1 MKIKMEEEIKTYK
14 KYIYISNR
22 INPFIENVCKEEK
35 ISLLTRFINEYNLE
49 NFLQSELKNL
59 NNIEYL
65 IIDYNAIR
73 NNTKENDIVT
83 ALSRIRRMYDIR
95 IIFIL
100 EGAMKGNILLGRLFN
115 LGIYNIITATNDIL
129 FKEEL
134 QKTLTEKGMTFAN
147 AVKYQLDKNVF
158 AINNNTN
165 VIKETYIKVKQV
177 VTVGV
182 CSTERHLGATTQAIN
197 MTKYLSE
204 LLNIKACYIEN
215 NNHNSIIEI
224 YNTSNKEDVTYYEN
238 AGKIEYEG
246 IEMFMK
252 SNIGEIMNNNYDFYI
267 FDFGSMEEM
276 TDNDINN
283 FLTKDIKF
291 IVSGTKSWELRNLF
305 EAFEKIGNDKSVNF
319 IFNFTQK
326 EKRNFF
332 KDNMGDYKE
341 NTFFSD
347 YIENPFIVGNK
358 IYLEKIFNPF
368 ILNSNLEEV
377 EKKKSWFNKLKR
389 KEKIK

>member
-1 MKIKMEEEIKTYK
+1 MEEEIKTYK
-14 KYIYISNR
+14 KYIYISNK
-22 INPFIENVCKEEK
+22 INPFIEDVCKEQN

-65 IIDYNAIR
+65 IIDYNSIK

-224 YNTSNKEDVTYYEN
+224 YNTSNKEEVTYYEN
-238 AGKIEYEG
+238 TGKIEYEG

-332 KDNMGDYKE
+332 RDNMGDYKD

-347 YIENPFIVGNK
+347 YIENPFVVGNR

-377 EKKKSWFNKLKR
+377 DKKKNWLNKFKR
-389 KEKIK
+389 KDKK

>member
-1 MKIKMEEEIKTYK
+1 MEEEIKTYK
-14 KYIYISNR
+14 KYIYISNK
-22 INPFIENVCKEEK
+22 INPFIEDVCKEQN

-65 IIDYNAIR
+65 IIDYNSIK

-100 EGAMKGNILLGRLFN
+100 EGAMKGSILLGRLFN

-165 VIKETYIKVKQV
+165 VIKETYIKIKQT
-177 VTVGV
+177 VTIAV

-246 IEMFMK
+246 VEMFMK

-347 YIENPFIVGNK
+347 YIEDPFVVGNR

-368 ILNSNLEEV
+368 ILNSSLEEV
-377 EKKKSWFNKLKR
+377 DKKKSWLNKFKR
-389 KEKIK
+389 KDKK

>member
-1 MKIKMEEEIKTYK
+1 MEEIKKYQ
-14 KYIYISNR
+14 KYIYISNK
-22 INPFIENVCKEEK
+22 INPFIEDICSENE
-35 ISLLTRFINEYNLE
+35 ISLLTRYINEYNLE
-49 NFLQSELKNL
+49 LFLQSELKNL

-65 IIDYNAIR
+65 IIDYNAIK

-95 IIFIL
+95 IIFIM

-115 LGIYNIITATNDIL
+115 LGIYNIISATNDIL

-134 QKTLTEKGMTFAN
+134 RKTLTEKGMSFAN

-165 VIKETYIKVKQV
+165 VIKETFVKVKQV
-177 VTVGV
+177 VTVGI

-197 MTKYLSE
+197 ITKYLSE
-204 LLNIKACYIEN
+204 LLNIKVCYIEN

-224 YNTSNKEDVTYYEN
+224 YNTANKEDAAYYEES
-238 AGKIEYEG
+238 GKIEYEG

-276 TDNDINN
+276 NDSDINN

-291 IVSGTKSWELRNLF
+291 IVSGTKAWELRYLF
-305 EAFEKIGNDKSVNF
+305 EAFEKIGNDKSINF
-319 IFNFTQK
+319 IFNFTEK
-326 EKRNFF
+326 EKRSFF
-332 KDNMGDYKE
+332 RDNMGEYKE

-347 YIENPFIVGNK
+347 YIENPFVVGNR
-358 IYLEKIFNPF
+358 IYWEKIFKPF

-377 EKKKSWFNKLKR
+377 SKKNKWLEKFKKKGK
-389 KEKIK
+389 

>member
-1 MKIKMEEEIKTYK
+1 MEDEIKKYK
-14 KYIYISNR
+14 KYIYISNK
-22 INPFIENVCKEEK
+22 INPFIEDVCKEQN

-65 IIDYNAIR
+65 IIDYNSIK

-100 EGAMKGNILLGRLFN
+100 EGAMKGNVLLGRLFN

-204 LLNIKACYIEN
+204 LLNIKVCYIEN
-215 NNHNSIIEI
+215 NNHNSIVEI
-224 YNTSNKEDVTYYEN
+224 YNTSNKDEVTYYEN

-276 TDNDINN
+276 TDNDINS

-291 IVSGTKSWELRNLF
+291 VVSGTKAWELRNLF
-305 EAFEKIGNDKSVNF
+305 ETFEKIGNDKSVNF

-326 EKRNFF
+326 EKQNFF
-332 KDNMGDYKE
+332 KDNMGDYKD

-347 YIENPFIVGNK
+347 YIENPFVVGNRM
-358 IYLEKIFNPF
+358 YLEKIFKPF

-377 EKKKSWFNKLKR
+377 DKKKSWLNKFKR
-389 KEKIK
+389 KDKK

>member
-1 MKIKMEEEIKTYK
+1 MEEEIKKYQ
-14 KYIYISNR
+14 KYIYISNK
-22 INPFIENVCKEEK
+22 INPFIEEICNEK
-35 ISLLTRFINEYNLE
+35 KVSLLTRFINEYNLE
-49 NFLQSELKNL
+49 HFLQSELKNL

-65 IIDYNAIR
+65 IIDYNAIK

-95 IIFIL
+95 IIFIM
-100 EGAMKGNILLGRLFN
+100 EGATKGNILLGRLFN
-115 LGIYNIITATNDIL
+115 LGIYNIISATNDVL

-134 QKTLTEKGMTFAN
+134 RKTLTEKGMSFAN

-165 VIKETYIKVKQV
+165 VIKETYVKVKQA

-197 MTKYLSE
+197 ITKYLSG
-204 LLNIKACYIEN
+204 LLNIKVCYIEN

-224 YNTSNKEDVTYYEN
+224 YNTSNKEEATYYEES
-238 AGKIEYEG
+238 GKIEYEG

-276 TDNDINN
+276 NDSDINN

-291 IVSGTKSWELRNLF
+291 VVSGTKSWELRNLF

-332 KDNMGDYKE
+332 KDNMGEYKE

-347 YIENPFIVGNK
+347 YIEDPFIVGNK
-358 IYLEKIFNPF
+358 IYWEKIFNPF
-368 ILNSNLEEV
+368 ILNSNIEEV
-377 EKKKSWFNKLKR
+377 NKKKNWFNIIR
-389 KEKIK
+389 ERIKNK

>member
-1 MKIKMEEEIKTYK
+1 MEEIRKYQ
-14 KYIYISNR
+14 KYIYISNK
-22 INPFIENVCKEEK
+22 INPFIEDICRENE
-35 ISLLTRFINEYNLE
+35 ISLLTRYINEYNLE
-49 NFLQSELKNL
+49 LFLQSELKNL

-65 IIDYNAIR
+65 IIDYNAIK

-95 IIFIL
+95 IIFIM

-115 LGIYNIITATNDIL
+115 LGIYNIISATNDIL

-134 QKTLTEKGMTFAN
+134 RKTLTEKGMSFAN
-147 AVKYQLDKNVF
+147 AVKYQLDKNIF

-165 VIKETYIKVKQV
+165 VIKETFVKVKQV
-177 VTVGV
+177 VTVGI

-197 MTKYLSE
+197 ITKYLSE
-204 LLNIKACYIEN
+204 LLNIKVCYIEN

-224 YNTSNKEDVTYYEN
+224 YNTANKEDAAYYEE

-267 FDFGSMEEM
+267 FDFGSMDEM
-276 TDNDINN
+276 NDSDINN

-291 IVSGTKSWELRNLF
+291 IVSGTKAWELRYLF
-305 EAFEKIGNDKSVNF
+305 EAFEKIGNDKSINF
-319 IFNFTQK
+319 IFNFTEK

-332 KDNMGDYKE
+332 KDNMGEYKE

-347 YIENPFIVGNK
+347 YIENPFVVGNR
-358 IYLEKIFNPF
+358 IYWEKIFNPF

-377 EKKKSWFNKLKR
+377 NKKNKWLEKFKKKGK
-389 KEKIK
+389 

>member
-1 MKIKMEEEIKTYK
+1 MEDEIKKYK
-14 KYIYISNR
+14 KYIYISNK
-22 INPFIENVCKEEK
+22 INPFIEDVCKEQN

-65 IIDYNAIR
+65 IIDYNSIK

-100 EGAMKGNILLGRLFN
+100 EGAMKGNVLLGRLFN

-204 LLNIKACYIEN
+204 LLNIKVCYIEN
-215 NNHNSIIEI
+215 NNHNSIVEI
-224 YNTSNKEDVTYYEN
+224 YNTSNKDEVTYYEN

-276 TDNDINN
+276 TDNDINS

-291 IVSGTKSWELRNLF
+291 VVSGTKAWELRNLF
-305 EAFEKIGNDKSVNF
+305 ETFEKIGNDKSVNF

-326 EKRNFF
+326 EKQNFF
-332 KDNMGDYKE
+332 KDNMGDYKD

-347 YIENPFIVGNK
+347 YIENPFVVGNK
-358 IYLEKIFNPF
+358 IYLEKIFKPF

-377 EKKKSWFNKLKR
+377 DKKKSWLNKFKR
-389 KEKIK
+389 KDKK

>member
-1 MKIKMEEEIKTYK
+1 MEEIKKYQ
-14 KYIYISNR
+14 KYIYISNK
-22 INPFIENVCKEEK
+22 INPFIEDICSENE
-35 ISLLTRFINEYNLE
+35 ISLLTRYINEYNLE
-49 NFLQSELKNL
+49 LFLQSELKNL
-59 NNIEYL
+59 NNIEFL
-65 IIDYNAIR
+65 IIDYNAIK

-95 IIFIL
+95 IIFIM
-100 EGAMKGNILLGRLFN
+100 EGAIKGNILLGRLFN
-115 LGIYNIITATNDIL
+115 LGIYNIISATNDIL

-134 QKTLTEKGMTFAN
+134 RKTLTEKGMSFAN
-147 AVKYQLDKNVF
+147 AVKYQLDKNIF

-165 VIKETYIKVKQV
+165 VIKETFVKVKQV
-177 VTVGV
+177 VTVGI

-197 MTKYLSE
+197 ITKYLSE
-204 LLNIKACYIEN
+204 LLNIKVCYIEN

-224 YNTSNKEDVTYYEN
+224 YNTANKEDAAYYEE

-267 FDFGSMEEM
+267 FDFGSMDEM
-276 TDNDINN
+276 NDSDINN

-291 IVSGTKSWELRNLF
+291 IVSGTKAWKLRYLL
-305 EAFEKIGNDKSVNF
+305 EALEKKGKDKRINF
-319 IFNFTQK
+319 IFNFTEK

-332 KDNMGDYKE
+332 RDNMGEYKE

-347 YIENPFIVGNK
+347 YIENPFIVGNR
-358 IYLEKIFNPF
+358 IYWEKIFKPF

-377 EKKKSWFNKLKR
+377 SKKNKWLEKFKKKGK
-389 KEKIK
+389 

>member
-1 MKIKMEEEIKTYK
+1 MEEEIKTYK
-14 KYIYISNR
+14 KYIYISNK
-22 INPFIENVCKEEK
+22 INPFIEDVCKEQN

-65 IIDYNAIR
+65 IIDYNSIK

-83 ALSRIRRMYDIR
+83 SLSRIRRMYDIR

-115 LGIYNIITATNDIL
+115 LGIYNIITASNDIL

-177 VTVGV
+177 VTVAV

-197 MTKYLSE
+197 ITKYLSE

-238 AGKIEYEG
+238 TGKIEYEG

-276 TDNDINN
+276 TDSDINN

-347 YIENPFIVGNK
+347 YIENPFIVGNR

-377 EKKKSWFNKLKR
+377 DKKKNWLNKFKR
-389 KEKIK
+389 KEKNR

>member
-1 MKIKMEEEIKTYK
+1 MEDEIKKYK
-14 KYIYISNR
+14 KYIYISNK
-22 INPFIENVCKEEK
+22 INPFIEEVCEK
-35 ISLLTRFINEYNLE
+35 KQISLLTRFINEYNLE

-59 NNIEYL
+59 NNIEFL
-65 IIDYNAIR
+65 IIDYNSIK

-83 ALSRIRRMYDIR
+83 ALSRIRRMYDVR
-95 IIFIL
+95 IIFIMG
-100 EGAMKGNILLGRLFN
+100 GATKGNILLGRLFN
-115 LGIYNIITATNDIL
+115 LGIYNIIAATNDIL

-134 QKTLTEKGMTFAN
+134 EKTLSEKGMSFAN
-147 AVKYQLDKNVF
+147 AVKYQLDKNIF

-182 CSTERHLGATTQAIN
+182 CSSERHIGATTQAIN
-197 MTKYLSE
+197 MTKFLSE
-204 LLNIKACYIEN
+204 LLNVKVCYIEN

-224 YNTSNKEDVTYYEN
+224 YNTSNKEEVTYYEN
-238 AGKIEYEG
+238 TGKIEYEG

-252 SNIGEIMNNNYDFYI
+252 SNIGEIMNDNYDFYI

-276 TDNDINN
+276 SDNDINN

-291 IVSGTKSWELRNLF
+291 VVSGTKAWELRNLF
-305 EAFEKIGNDKSVNF
+305 ETFEKIGNDKSVNF
-319 IFNFTQK
+319 IFNFTEK

-332 KDNMGDYKE
+332 KDNMGEFKE

-347 YIENPFIVGNK
+347 YIENPFIVGNR
-358 IYLEKIFNPF
+358 IYLEKIFKPF
-368 ILNSNLEEV
+368 ILNSNLEEID
-377 EKKKSWFNKLKR
+377 KKKNFLNRFFR
-389 KEKIK
+389 KDQK

>member
-1 MKIKMEEEIKTYK
+1 MEEEIKTYK

-22 INPFIENVCKEEK
+22 INPFIEDVCKEQK

-65 IIDYNAIR
+65 IIDYNAIK

-115 LGIYNIITATNDIL
+115 LGIYNIITATNNIL

-177 VTVGV
+177 VTIGV

-238 AGKIEYEG
+238 TGKIEYEG

-291 IVSGTKSWELRNLF
+291 IVSGTKSWELKNLF

-326 EKRNFF
+326 EKQNFF
-332 KDNMGDYKE
+332 KDNMGDYKD

-347 YIENPFIVGNK
+347 YIENPFIVGNR

-368 ILNSNLEEV
+368 ILSSNLEKV
-377 EKKKSWFNKLKR
+377 EKRKNWLNQFKR
-389 KEKIK
+389 KDKNR

>member
-1 MKIKMEEEIKTYK
+1 MEEIKKYQ
-14 KYIYISNR
+14 KYIYISNK
-22 INPFIENVCKEEK
+22 INPFIEDICSENE
-35 ISLLTRFINEYNLE
+35 ISLLTRYINEYNLE
-49 NFLQSELKNL
+49 LFLQSELKNL
-59 NNIEYL
+59 NNIEFL
-65 IIDYNAIR
+65 ISEYNEIK

-95 IIFIL
+95 IIFIM
-100 EGAMKGNILLGRLFN
+100 EGAIKGNILLGRLFN
-115 LGIYNIITATNDIL
+115 LGIYNIISATNDIL

-134 QKTLTEKGMTFAN
+134 RKTLTEKGMSFAN
-147 AVKYQLDKNVF
+147 AVKYQLDKNIF

-165 VIKETYIKVKQV
+165 VIKETFVKVKQV
-177 VTVGV
+177 VTVGI

-197 MTKYLSE
+197 ITKYLSE
-204 LLNIKACYIEN
+204 LLNIKVCYIEN

-224 YNTSNKEDVTYYEN
+224 YNTANKEDAAYYEE

-267 FDFGSMEEM
+267 FDFGSMDEM
-276 TDNDINN
+276 NDSDINN

-291 IVSGTKSWELRNLF
+291 IVSGTKAWELRYLF
-305 EAFEKIGNDKSVNF
+305 EAFEKIGNDKSINF
-319 IFNFTQK
+319 IFNFTEK

-332 KDNMGDYKE
+332 RDNMGEYKE

-347 YIENPFIVGNK
+347 YIENPFIVGNR
-358 IYLEKIFNPF
+358 IYWEKIFKPF

-377 EKKKSWFNKLKR
+377 SKKNKWLEKFKKKGK
-389 KEKIK
+389 

>member
-1 MKIKMEEEIKTYK
+1 MEEEIKTYK

-22 INPFIENVCKEEK
+22 INPFIEDVCKEQK

-65 IIDYNAIR
+65 IIDYNAIK

-115 LGIYNIITATNDIL
+115 LGIYNIITATNNIL

-177 VTVGV
+177 VTIGV

-204 LLNIKACYIEN
+204 LLNVKACYIEN

-238 AGKIEYEG
+238 TGKIEYKG

-267 FDFGSMEEM
+267 FDFGSMKEM

-326 EKRNFF
+326 EKQNFF
-332 KDNMGDYKE
+332 KDNMGDYKD

-347 YIENPFIVGNK
+347 YIENPFIVGNR

-368 ILNSNLEEV
+368 ILSSNLEKV
-377 EKKKSWFNKLKR
+377 EKRKNWLNQFKR
-389 KEKIK
+389 KDKNR

>member
-1 MKIKMEEEIKTYK
+1 MEEIKKYQ
-14 KYIYISNR
+14 KYIYISNK
-22 INPFIENVCKEEK
+22 INPFIEDICSENE
-35 ISLLTRFINEYNLE
+35 ISLLTRYINEYNLE
-49 NFLQSELKNL
+49 LFLQSELKNL
-59 NNIEYL
+59 NNIEFL
-65 IIDYNAIR
+65 IIDYNAIK

-95 IIFIL
+95 IIFIM

-115 LGIYNIITATNDIL
+115 LGIYNIISATNDIL

-134 QKTLTEKGMTFAN
+134 RKTLTEKGMSFAN
-147 AVKYQLDKNVF
+147 AVKYQLDKNIF

-165 VIKETYIKVKQV
+165 VIKETFVKVKQV
-177 VTVGV
+177 VTVGI

-197 MTKYLSE
+197 ITKYLSE
-204 LLNIKACYIEN
+204 LLNIKVCYIEN

-224 YNTSNKEDVTYYEN
+224 YNTANKEDAAYYEE

-267 FDFGSMEEM
+267 FDFGSMDEM
-276 TDNDINN
+276 NDSDINN

-291 IVSGTKSWELRNLF
+291 IVSGTKAWELRYLF
-305 EAFEKIGNDKSVNF
+305 EAFEKIGNDKSINF
-319 IFNFTQK
+319 IFNFTEK

-332 KDNMGDYKE
+332 RDNMGEYKE

-347 YIENPFIVGNK
+347 YIENPLIVGNR
-358 IYLEKIFNPF
+358 IYWEKIFKPF

-377 EKKKSWFNKLKR
+377 SKKNKWLEKFKKKGK
-389 KEKIK
+389 

>member
-1 MKIKMEEEIKTYK
+1 MEEEIKTYK
-14 KYIYISNR
+14 KYIYISNK
-22 INPFIENVCKEEK
+22 INPFIEDVCKEQN

-65 IIDYNAIR
+65 IIDYNSIK

-134 QKTLTEKGMTFAN
+134 QKTLTDKGMTFAN

-224 YNTSNKEDVTYYEN
+224 YNTSNKEEVTYYEN
-238 AGKIEYEG
+238 TGKIEYEG

-319 IFNFTQK
+319 IFNFTEK

-332 KDNMGDYKE
+332 RENMGDYKD

-377 EKKKSWFNKLKR
+377 DKKKSWLNKFKR
-389 KEKIK
+389 KDKK

>member
-1 MKIKMEEEIKTYK
+1 MEEIKKYQ
-14 KYIYISNR
+14 KYIYISNK
-22 INPFIENVCKEEK
+22 INPFIEDICSENE
-35 ISLLTRFINEYNLE
+35 ISLLTRYINEYNLE
-49 NFLQSELKNL
+49 LFLQSELKNL
-59 NNIEYL
+59 NNIEFL
-65 IIDYNAIR
+65 IIDYNAIK

-95 IIFIL
+95 IIFIM
-100 EGAMKGNILLGRLFN
+100 EGAIKGNILLGRLFN
-115 LGIYNIITATNDIL
+115 LGIYNIISATNDIL

-134 QKTLTEKGMTFAN
+134 RKTLTEKGMSFAN
-147 AVKYQLDKNVF
+147 AVKYQLDKNIF

-165 VIKETYIKVKQV
+165 VIKETFVKVKQV
-177 VTVGV
+177 VTVGI

-197 MTKYLSE
+197 ITKYLSE
-204 LLNIKACYIEN
+204 LLNIKVCYIEN

-224 YNTSNKEDVTYYEN
+224 YNTANKEDAAYYEE

-267 FDFGSMEEM
+267 FDFGSMDEM
-276 TDNDINN
+276 NDSDINN

-291 IVSGTKSWELRNLF
+291 IVSGTKAWELRYLF
-305 EAFEKIGNDKSVNF
+305 EAFEKIGNDKSINF
-319 IFNFTQK
+319 IFNFTEK

-332 KDNMGDYKE
+332 RDNMGEYKE

-347 YIENPFIVGNK
+347 YIENPFIVGNR
-358 IYLEKIFNPF
+358 IYWEKIFKPF

-377 EKKKSWFNKLKR
+377 SKKNKWLEKFKKKGK
-389 KEKIK
+389 

>member
-1 MKIKMEEEIKTYK
+1 MEEIKKYQ
-14 KYIYISNR
+14 KYIYISNE
-22 INPFIENVCKEEK
+22 INPFIEEVCRENE
-35 ISLLTRFINEYNLE
+35 ISLLTRYINEYNLE

-65 IIDYNAIR
+65 IIDYNAIK

-83 ALSRIRRMYDIR
+83 ALSRIRRMYEIR
-95 IIFIL
+95 IIFIM
-100 EGAMKGNILLGRLFN
+100 EGAIKGNILLGRLFN
-115 LGIYNIITATNDIL
+115 LGIYNIVSATNDIL

-134 QKTLTEKGMTFAN
+134 RKTLTEKGMSFAN
-147 AVKYQLDKNVF
+147 AVKYQLDKNIF

-165 VIKETYIKVKQV
+165 VIKETFVKVKQV
-177 VTVGV
+177 VTVGI

-197 MTKYLSE
+197 ITKYLSE
-204 LLNIKACYIEN
+204 LLNIKVCYIEN

-224 YNTSNKEDVTYYEN
+224 YNTVNKEEAIYYEET
-238 AGKIEYEG
+238 GKIEYEG

-267 FDFGSMEEM
+267 FDFGSMDEM
-276 TDNDINN
+276 NDSDINN

-291 IVSGTKSWELRNLF
+291 IVSGTKAWELRYLF
-305 EAFEKIGNDKSVNF
+305 EAFEKIGNDKSINF
-319 IFNFTQK
+319 IFNFTEK

-332 KDNMGDYKE
+332 KDNMGEYKE

-347 YIENPFIVGNK
+347 YIENPFIVGNR
-358 IYLEKIFNPF
+358 IYLEKIFKPF
-368 ILNSNLEEV
+368 ILNSNLEEIS
-377 EKKKSWFNKLKR
+377 KKNKWLDKLKR
-389 KEKIK
+389 KGK

>member
-1 MKIKMEEEIKTYK
+1 MEEEIKKYQ
-14 KYIYISNR
+14 KYIYISNK
-22 INPFIENVCKEEK
+22 INPFIEEICNEK
-35 ISLLTRFINEYNLE
+35 KVSLLTRFINEYNLE
-49 NFLQSELKNL
+49 HFLQSELKNL

-65 IIDYNAIR
+65 IIDYNAIK

-95 IIFIL
+95 IIFIM
-100 EGAMKGNILLGRLFN
+100 EGATKGIILLGRLFN
-115 LGIYNIITATNDIL
+115 LGIYNIISATNDVL

-134 QKTLTEKGMTFAN
+134 RKTLTEKGMSFAN

-165 VIKETYIKVKQV
+165 VIKETYVKVKQA

-197 MTKYLSE
+197 ITKYLSG
-204 LLNIKACYIEN
+204 LLNIKVCYIEN

-224 YNTSNKEDVTYYEN
+224 YNTSNKEEATYYQES
-238 AGKIEYEG
+238 GKIEYEG

-276 TDNDINN
+276 NDSDINN

-291 IVSGTKSWELRNLF
+291 VVSGTKSWELRNLF

-332 KDNMGDYKE
+332 KDNMGEYKE
-341 NTFFSD
+341 NTFFSN
-347 YIENPFIVGNK
+347 YIEDPFIVGNK
-358 IYLEKIFNPF
+358 IYWERIFNPF
-368 ILNSNLEEV
+368 ILNSNIEEV
-377 EKKKSWFNKLKR
+377 NKKKNWFNIIKR
-389 KEKIK
+389 KDKNK

>member
-1 MKIKMEEEIKTYK
+1 MEEIKKYQ
-14 KYIYISNR
+14 KYIYISNK
-22 INPFIENVCKEEK
+22 INPFIEDICSENE
-35 ISLLTRFINEYNLE
+35 ISLLTRYINEYNLE
-49 NFLQSELKNL
+49 LFLQSELKNL
-59 NNIEYL
+59 NNIEFL
-65 IIDYNAIR
+65 IIDYNAIK

-95 IIFIL
+95 IIFIM
-100 EGAMKGNILLGRLFN
+100 EGAIKGNILLGRLFN
-115 LGIYNIITATNDIL
+115 LGIYNIISATNDIL

-134 QKTLTEKGMTFAN
+134 RKTLTEKGMSFAN
-147 AVKYQLDKNVF
+147 AVKYQLDKNIF

-165 VIKETYIKVKQV
+165 VIKETFVKVKQV
-177 VTVGV
+177 VTVGI
-182 CSTERHLGATTQAIN
+182 CSTEWHLGATTQAIN
-197 MTKYLSE
+197 ITKYLSE
-204 LLNIKACYIEN
+204 LLNIRVCYIEN

-224 YNTSNKEDVTYYEN
+224 YNTANKEDAAYYEE

-267 FDFGSMEEM
+267 FDFGSMDEM
-276 TDNDINN
+276 NDSDINN

-291 IVSGTKSWELRNLF
+291 IVSGTKAWELRYLF
-305 EAFEKIGNDKSVNF
+305 EAFEKIGNDKSINF
-319 IFNFTQK
+319 IFNFTEK

-332 KDNMGDYKE
+332 RDNMGEYKE

-347 YIENPFIVGNK
+347 YIENPFIVGNR
-358 IYLEKIFNPF
+358 IYWEKIFKPF

-377 EKKKSWFNKLKR
+377 SKKNKWLEKFKKKGK
-389 KEKIK
+389 

>member
-1 MKIKMEEEIKTYK
+1 MEEEIKTYK
-14 KYIYISNR
+14 KYIYISNK
-22 INPFIENVCKEEK
+22 INPFIEDVCKEQN

-65 IIDYNAIR
+65 IIDYNSIK

-165 VIKETYIKVKQV
+165 VVKETYIKVKQV

-197 MTKYLSE
+197 ITKYLSE

-332 KDNMGDYKE
+332 RDNMGDYKD

-347 YIENPFIVGNK
+347 YIENPFIVGNR

-377 EKKKSWFNKLKR
+377 EKRKSWLSKFKR
-389 KEKIK
+389 KDKK